1 MKKRCYFI
9 MSLMTLVACVM
20 LSSAQAGET
29 QGKSIQKEEII
40 GIWLRPS
47 ASVETVR
54 MQVENIKK
62 AGYNAIY
69 LETFYH
75 GFTIYPS
82 KYVPIRPEMKGTDYM
97 KLYIDE
103 AHKRG
108 IQVHAW
114 IETFYWEVDTT
125 KYPQFP
131 KTTLFNKHPEWKL
144 LLPDGK
150 TTEGVEDAHIF
161 ASPANPEVQKFL
173 ANYLKELVTRYP
185 VDGINLDYLRYPSG
199 PPDAGYDLYTRNL
212 YKKIAKIDPL
222 NISKDPNDPQW
233 QKWVEFREEQ
243 VLKTVV
249 TIRKAIKMNRPEVNF
264 SAAIFPGPDSDRYKG
279 CHYQNWKE
287 MMKRGYFDVIIP
299 MSYEESLSGI
309 EKQVQR
315 VVAENPVDSKTKI
328 MPVLAVQ
335 KKNTDWYSGS
345 QHPLMKDQQKLME
358 QMNIPGFSVFCY
370 DWMMDSNEGLNLFK
384 Q

>member
-1 MKKRCYFI
+1 

-20 LSSAQAGET
+20 LSSAQAGKT

-173 ANYLKELVTRYP
+173 ANYLKELVTQYP

-249 TIRKAIKMNRPEVNF
+249 TIRKAIKMNRPQVSF

-279 CHYQNWKE
+279 YHYQNWKE

-315 VVAENPVDSKTKI
+315 VVAENPVNSKTKI